1 MSAKPGRLF
10 ASLVAWLLGAVTA
23 HGATYFVDYAEGSDD
38 HVGTSRAAPF
48 QHCPGQG
55 GLKGKAGEVRL
66 GPGDRIIFK
75 GGVRYEGT
83 VAIRASG
90 TKDAPIVYDGGST
103 SGFGK
108 GRAVIDGGVPVV
120 GWERCA
126 SAGEAG
132 GNPHWRE
139 IFRALVPKSRYG
151 SWRNLNLCDER
162 QALPLAQE
170 PNPTEAIFQED
181 AADYHLVES
190 KLATDCPARIYA
202 EKGTQVNRE
211 RPLIHTITEGRGS
224 AVVDP
229 VPGAAIT
236 IEPPRPLTAHALG
249 IMPQPRYAP
258 VKDAVFLADGK
269 EILRVELKKDREAV
283 QRFDLPAPVTFGKL
297 TVRFLSMHAGESR
310 TWTAIA
316 KIAAFD
322 ANGRDQLVFPAR
334 SSMTDPEVLTQ
345 PDARHFDGAYLAIH
359 AGRNMIHYQQ
369 VLQYAPAQHRLH
381 VQHFTGRQYK
391 ALRYA
396 FFNSVRFIDKP
407 GEYAVTPT
415 ADGKHWEVLCMPTR
429 VASGQPAGIACAGR
443 GKGFEVS
450 GASHV
455 EIRGFRIQRQ
465 GGERSAAGVS
475 GRGKGEGLLVRDCEV
490 TMVNGVGI
498 TTTEIDGVTVEGC
511 FIHHNPGHTKGVVLR
526 NARDQSIL
534 GCTLVKNTS
543 TGLDFYTC
551 HNSRIAGNT
560 VLDHRGM
567 HANGITAY
575 LGCTG
580 LLVEGNRVFGGHAAF
595 TCQDGSDF
603 VIRNN
608 IFGGSHRSCAMGLWA
623 GKPLS
628 NVRICNNS
636 IVNGP
641 RDVAWSAAVYCGN
654 KAGSGFVFRNNIVDG
669 FAGTLPADT
678 VSTHNLIT
686 FKGRVHRD
694 SEEGDG
700 KARQLG
706 AGERVVGDVRSVFV
720 DPDKRDFRLKV
731 GSPAIDAGMDL
742 GAEVPTDID
751 GTKRPR
757 GKAFDVGACESSP

>member
-1 MSAKPGRLF
+1 MKKLIVILALLPGREGL
-10 ASLVAWLLGAVTA
+10 SS
-23 HGATYFVDYAEGSDD
+23 TYYVDYAGGSDD
-38 HVGTSRAAPF
+38 SAGTAGDAAF
-48 QHCPGQG
+48 KHCPGDAAAG
-55 GLKGKAGEVRL
+55 GKSKSVKLR
-66 GPGDRIIFK
+66 PGDRIIFK
-75 GGVRYEGT
+75 GQVRYEGT

-90 TKDAPIVYDGGST
+90 TRDAPIVYDGGPA
-103 SGFGK
+103 SGFGT

-120 GWERCA
+120 GWKRCA

-132 GNPHWRE
+132 GNPHWRK
-139 IFRALVPKSRYG
+139 IFHALVPKSRYG

-162 QALPLAQE
+162 QVLPLAQE

-181 AADYHLVES
+181 PADYYLVES
-190 KLATDCPARIYA
+190 KLAVDCPTRIYA
-202 EKGTQVNRE
+202 EKGTRINSE
-211 RPLIHTITEGRGS
+211 RPLIHMITEGRDS
-224 AVVDP
+224 AVIDP
-229 VPGAAIT
+229 VPGAAVSV
-236 IEPPRPLTAHALG
+236 EPARPVTASALG

-258 VKDAVFLADGK
+258 LKDAVFLADGK
-269 EILRVELKKDREAV
+269 EVLRVTLKKDQQEI
-283 QRFDLPAPVTFGKL
+283 QKFDLPSPVTFRKL
-297 TVRFLSMHAGESR
+297 TVRFLSMHAGEER
-310 TWTAIA
+310 QWTAVA
-316 KIAAFD
+316 RIAAFD
-322 ANGRDQLVFPAR
+322 ANGRDQLVSAAR
-334 SSMTDPEVLTQ
+334 STMADPKVLTQ
-345 PDARHFDGAYLAIH
+345 TDARHFDGAYLAIH

-369 VLQYAPAQHRLH
+369 VLEYSPAEHRLY
-381 VQHFTGRQYK
+381 VEHFSGRQYEV
-391 ALRYA
+391 LRYA
-396 FFNSVRFIDKP
+396 FFNSVRFIDRP

-415 ADGKHWEVLCMPTR
+415 ADGKGWHVFCMPTR
-429 VASGQPAGIACAGR
+429 VVSGQPAGIAYAGR

-465 GGERSAAGVS
+465 GNDRSAAGVS
-475 GRGKGEGLLVRDCEV
+475 GRGKGEGLLIRDCEV

-526 NARDQSIL
+526 NARNQSIL
-534 GCTLVKNTS
+534 SCRLLKNTS

-551 HNSRIAGNT
+551 HNSRFVGNT

-580 LLVEGNRVFGGHAAF
+580 LLVEGNRVFGGQAAF

-608 IFGGSHRSCAMGLWA
+608 IFGGNHRSCAMGLWA
-623 GKPLS
+623 GKPLKG
-628 NVRICNNS
+628 VRICNNT

-641 RDVAWSAAVYCGN
+641 RDVSWSAGVYCGN
-654 KAGSGFVFRNNIVDG
+654 KGGSGFVFRNNIVDG
-669 FAGTLPADT
+669 LAGTLPADT
-678 VSTHNLIT
+678 VLEHNLIT
-686 FKGRVHRD
+686 FKGPVHRD
-694 SEEGDG
+694 SEEGDR
-700 KARQLG
+700 KARPPG
-706 AGERVVGDVRSVFV
+706 AGERFVDDVRSVFV
-720 DPDKRDFRLKV
+720 DPEKRDFRLKG

-757 GKAFDVGACESSP
+757 GKAFDVGACESGP